1 MNRYQVRHQ
10 SNTWRHKYDLV
21 CVLVAR
27 DFKLRYKRSI
37 LGIAWSL
44 LVPLAQLVVLYVVF
58 SGMVP
63 LNIPHY
69 TTFLF
74 TGILPWTW
82 LQASLLVSAMTVVD
96 NRDLVKQVGF
106 PLPLLP
112 VVTVLSHLVH
122 FLLALPILAVFLV
135 NDGYRPNASL
145 AALPLIILVQFLF
158 VSSLA
163 YIVATLQ
170 VRFRDTQYL
179 LGIALFLF
187 FYLTPVF
194 WDVNAVPE
202 PYHSIM
208 LMNPVAMILDGYRAV
223 LMRGVWPEPFPLLG
237 VAGLSVIVL
246 TLACTAFNLVRHRFV
261 EEL

>member
-1 MNRYQVRHQ
+1 MNRYQVRSQ
-10 SNTWRHKYDLV
+10 GNSWRHKRDLV
-21 CVLVAR
+21 RVLVAR
-27 DFKLRYKRSI
+27 DFKLRYKRS
-37 LGIAWSL
+37 LFGIAWSL
-44 LVPLAQLVVLYVVF
+44 LVPLAQLLVLYVVF
-58 SGMVP
+58 NRIVP

-82 LQASLLVSAMTVVD
+82 LQASLLISALTVVD

-112 VVTVLSHLVH
+112 VVTVLSHMVH
-122 FLLALPILAVFLV
+122 FLLALPILAAFLV
-135 NDGYRPNASL
+135 SDGYRPDLSL
-145 AALPLIILVQFLF
+145 SALPLIILVQFLF
-158 VSSLA
+158 VSGLA

-179 LGIALFLF
+179 LGIGLFLF

-194 WDVNAVPE
+194 WDARSIPE
-202 PYHSIM
+202 PYHSVM
-208 LMNPVAMILDGYRAV
+208 LLNPVAMILDGYRAV
-223 LMRGVWPEPFPLLG
+223 LMRGQWPDPLPLLG
-237 VAGLSVIVL
+237 VAGFSLVVLSL
-246 TLACTAFNLVRHRFV
+246 SYAGFNLARHRFV

>member
-1 MNRYQVRHQ
+1 MNRYQVRSQ
-10 SNTWRHKYDLV
+10 SNSWRHKYDLV

-27 DFKLRYKRSI
+27 DFKLRYKRSL

-44 LVPLAQLVVLYVVF
+44 LVPLAQLVVLYLVF
-58 SGMVP
+58 NGIVP

-82 LQASLLVSAMTVVD
+82 LQASLMVSAMTVVD

-112 VVTVLSHLVH
+112 AVTVLSHLVH

-135 NDGYRPNASL
+135 SEGYRPNPSL

-179 LGIALFLF
+179 LGIGLFLF

-194 WDVNAVPE
+194 WDVKTIPE

-223 LMRGVWPEPFPLLG
+223 LMRGAWPDPLPLLG
-237 VAGLSVIVL
+237 VAGLSVVVL
-246 TLACTAFNLVRHRFV
+246 TLGFAGFNLARHRFV

>member
-1 MNRYQVRHQ
+1 LNRYRVQSQ
-10 SNTWRHKYDLV
+10 SNSWIHKFDLV
-21 CVLVAR
+21 RVLVAR

-44 LVPLAQLVVLYVVF
+44 LVPLAQLAVLYVVF
-58 SGMVP
+58 NRIVP
-63 LNIPHY
+63 LNIPRY

-82 LQASLLVSAMTVVD
+82 LQASLLVSAMTVID

-106 PLPLLP
+106 PVPLLP
-112 VVTVLSHLVH
+112 AVTVLSHLVH
-122 FLLALPILAVFLV
+122 FLLALPILAAFLISE
-135 NDGYRPNASL
+135 GYRPNPAL
-145 AALPLIILVQFLF
+145 AALPLVILVQFLF
-158 VSSLA
+158 VLSLA

-179 LGIALFLF
+179 LGIGLFLF

-194 WDVNAVPE
+194 WDASTIPE

-208 LMNPVAMILDGYRAV
+208 LLNPVAMILDGYRAILMNSKWPDPIPMLCVTGFSLVV
-223 LMRGVWPEPFPLLG
+223 LALAY
-237 VAGLSVIVL
+237 AG
-246 TLACTAFNLVRHRFV
+246 FNLARHRFV